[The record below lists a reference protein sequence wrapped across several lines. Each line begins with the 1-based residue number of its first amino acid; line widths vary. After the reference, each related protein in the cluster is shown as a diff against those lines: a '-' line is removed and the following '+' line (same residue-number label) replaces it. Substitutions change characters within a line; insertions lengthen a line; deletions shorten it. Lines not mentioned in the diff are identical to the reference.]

1 MLGIPK
7 HGMVALDVENEVGRA
22 ASAGN
27 DDPGADVFSL
37 RHAAQ
42 RAILSAAL
50 FVVLVILVLL

>member
-1 MLGIPK
+1 MLRTPK
-7 HGMVALDVENEVGRA
+7 HGMVALDVQHETGRA

-27 DDPGADVFSL
+27 DDPGAGVFSL
-37 RHAAQ
+37 RYAAQ